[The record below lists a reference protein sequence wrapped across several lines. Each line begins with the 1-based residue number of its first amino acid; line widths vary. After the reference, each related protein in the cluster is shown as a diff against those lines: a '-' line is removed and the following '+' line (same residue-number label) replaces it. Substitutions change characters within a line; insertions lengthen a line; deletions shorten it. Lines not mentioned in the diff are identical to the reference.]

1 MRGLADPGVLGEVT
15 ATLVDAARGPAGLE
29 ERQLAAA
36 VRHAGQ
42 LLRPDR
48 VVEHDAA
55 VRRAHRSLVKGRGP
69 VGMWRYTPVLDDEGA
84 AIVDAAVDALAKPA
98 RDADTG
104 TGERDPRTPAA
115 RRVDALLDLVTRAV
129 GAPEGVPRQAK
140 TALVVTIP
148 LQVLEGRCRGAGT
161 TRTGEVLTAGT
172 VRRLAC
178 DAQVVPV
185 VLGTAGEVLD
195 QGRGRR
201 LFDRAQVR
209 HLWLRDRGGCTFPG
223 CTRPAGWT
231 DAHHL
236 VHWAD
241 GGPTSIDNAALL
253 CRAHHST
260 VHTHRYSAR
269 ITHDNDG
276 DDGEN
281 GENGDGSGTRTGRP
295 RVEWDLNPGS

>member
-1 MRGLADPGVLGEVT
+1 M
-15 ATLVDAARGPAGLE
+15 
-29 ERQLAAA
+29 
-36 VRHAGQ
+36 
-42 LLRPDR
+42 
-48 VVEHDAA
+48 
-55 VRRAHRSLVKGRGP
+55 
-69 VGMWRYTPVLDDEGA
+69 
-84 AIVDAAVDALAKPA
+84 AKPA
-98 RDADTG
+98 RDAG

-115 RRVDALLDLVTRAV
+115 RRADALLDLVTRAV
-129 GAPEGVPRQAK
+129 GAPQGVPRQAR
-140 TALVVTIP
+140 TTLVVTIP

-161 TRTGEVLTAGT
+161 TPTGAVLTAGT

-209 HLWLRDRGGCTFPG
+209 HLWLRDRGCTFPG

-253 CRAHHST
+253 CRAHHSV
-260 VHTHRYSAR
+260 VHTHRYGAR
-269 ITHDNDG
+269 ISAHP
-276 DDGEN
+276 N
-281 GENGDGSGTRTGRP
+281 GP
-295 RVEWDLNPGS
+295 PHVEWDLTPGSYDTTLTEWRQRRRTRPRHVPATT